1 MLKKLFKKSDK
12 KSSNYFSD
20 GYMNFVSGAG
30 MRGDKSQSGFF
41 VPGGIAN
48 NPQALEN
55 LYVESWAARKII
67 DIPVDDMFIYARSI
81 KDMSD
86 GEDDKIIEF
95 QKQLQVNTRIKE
107 ALKASRLYGTAFII
121 MISNDNLL
129 PLPLNLKG
137 DFLNFS
143 NLIVADRFH
152 ANIAEWDNDIQSPN
166 FNQPLLYE
174 FTIRGLKTFKIHYTR
189 VIRIDGIAP
198 LISDK
203 WHGVYTREWGQSV
216 LVPLHD
222 LITQEAGVANV
233 ANYLLN
239 EASIPILKVPEI
251 QQAFAGDPDAMGS
264 KINKDGQP
272 SIDKLI
278 GHINNFKSIYRTT
291 YLDAKMDMSRLEPN
305 LSNFAELFD
314 KFHLRMAAAADI
326 PETRLFGKCP
336 AGLNS
341 TGDSDAQNYAMHVS
355 AMQERVLRPIYDQLD
370 KLMLKSLRI
379 PERTIE
385 YEFKKLLDISDDKK
399 ADIELKNAQK
409 DAQYLA
415 NGVITIEEVRK
426 NLYERNSYDIDPDIK
441 PIGID
446 EDMRLALEHRL
457 RLTHEEKGKPGKK
470 LKKDKPTEKADA

>member
-1 MLKKLFKKSDK
+1 MFSKLFKKNSKSNDAPYLSD
-12 KSSNYFSD
+12 SYVNLL
-20 GYMNFVSGAG
+20 SGAG
-30 MRGDKSQSGFF
+30 MFGDKSQSGFF

-48 NPQALEN
+48 NPQGLET

-67 DIPVDDMFIYARSI
+67 DIPVDDMFIYPRSI

-86 GEDDKIIEF
+86 GEDDRIIEF
-95 QKQLQVNTRIKE
+95 QKQLQINARIKE

-121 MISNDNLL
+121 MISTDNLL
-129 PLPLNLKG
+129 PLPLNLDAG
-137 DFLNFS
+137 FLEFS
-143 NLIVADRFH
+143 NIIVADRFH
-152 ANIAEWDNDIQSPN
+152 ARVAEWDSDIESPN

-174 FTIRGLKTFKIHYTR
+174 FTIRGLKTFKIHHTR

-203 WHGVYTREWGQSV
+203 WHGVYNREWGQSV

-239 EASIPILKVPEI
+239 EASIPIL
-251 QQAFAGDPDAMGS
+251 QANIKDALAGAVDAMDKES
-264 KINKDGQP
+264 PIKIANNF
-272 SIDKLI
+272 S
-278 GHINNFKSIYRTT
+278 NFKSVYRLSMIDKEMT
-291 YLDAKMDMSRLEPN
+291 LSRLEPN
-305 LSNFAELFD
+305 LNNFAELFD

-370 KLMLKSLRI
+370 QLMLKSLRI

-399 ADIELKNAQK
+399 ADIELKHAQR
-409 DAQYLA
+409 DMQYVI
-415 NGVITIEEVRK
+415 NGVITPEEVRQ
-426 NLYERNSYDIDPDIK
+426 NLYENTTYDIDPDK
-441 PIGID
+441 QPLGIN
-446 EDMRLALEHRL
+446 EDMRLALEHQL
-457 RLTHEEKGKPGKK
+457 RQQTEAQSKKGKKDK
-470 LKKDKPTEKADA
+470 RDKPTEKADA